1 MNREGICKG
10 DCAQCELVKEGK
22 VDMVAC
28 AIDQTFHSVRRM
40 EKKIEKIMAGGT
52 QSLAEVEPTTTTINE

>member
-1 MNREGICKG
+1 MTREGICKG

-28 AIDQTFHSVRRM
+28 ALDQTFQRVQRM
-40 EKKIEKIMAGGT
+40 EKSIEKLMGGGG
-52 QSLAEVEPTTTTINE
+52 LTTIAELPTPNE

>member
-1 MNREGICKG
+1 MTREGICKG

-28 AIDQTFHSVRRM
+28 ALDQTFQRVRRM
-40 EKKIEKIMAGGT
+40 EKNIEKLMSGGG
-52 QSLAEVEPTTTTINE
+52 LTTIAELPTLNE

>member
-28 AIDQTFHSVRRM
+28 AIDQTFQRVQRM
-40 EKKIEKIMAGGT
+40 EKQIEKLTQGGL
-52 QSLAEVEPTTTTINE
+52 QSLAEVEPLTTLTND

>member
-10 DCAQCELVKEGK
+10 DCAQCELARDGK

-28 AIDQTFHSVRRM
+28 AIDQTFQRVQRM
-40 EKKIEKIMAGGT
+40 EKKIESLVGGGVT
-52 QSLAEVEPTTTTINE
+52 TIAELPTINE

>member
-28 AIDQTFHSVRRM
+28 AIDQTFQRVRRM
-40 EKKIEKIMAGGT
+40 EKKIESIVGGG
-52 QSLAEVEPTTTTINE
+52 VTTIAELPTIND

>member
-28 AIDQTFHSVRRM
+28 AIDQTFQRVQRM

-52 QSLAEVEPTTTTINE
+52 QSLAEVEPLTTTIND

>member
-28 AIDQTFHSVRRM
+28 AIDQTFQRVRRM
-40 EKKIEKIMAGGT
+40 EKKIESIVGGGVT
-52 QSLAEVEPTTTTINE
+52 TIAELPTINE

>member
-28 AIDQTFHSVRRM
+28 AIDKTFQRVQRM
-40 EKKIEKIMAGGT
+40 EKKIESIVGGGVT
-52 QSLAEVEPTTTTINE
+52 TIAELPTINE

>member
-10 DCAQCELVKEGK
+10 DCAQCELVREGK

-28 AIDQTFHSVRRM
+28 AIDQTFQRVQRNGVVYAPR
-40 EKKIEKIMAGGT
+40 G
-52 QSLAEVEPTTTTINE
+52 

>member
-28 AIDQTFHSVRRM
+28 AIDQTFQRIRRM
-40 EKKIEKIMAGGT
+40 EKKIESIVGGG
-52 QSLAEVEPTTTTINE
+52 VTTIAELPTVNE

>member
-28 AIDQTFHSVRRM
+28 AIDQTFQRVLRM
-40 EKKIEKIMAGGT
+40 EKKIESLVGGGVT
-52 QSLAEVEPTTTTINE
+52 TIAELPTINE

>member
-10 DCAQCELVKEGK
+10 DCAQCELVRDGK

-28 AIDQTFHSVRRM
+28 AIV
-40 EKKIEKIMAGGT
+40 EKKIESIVGGGVT
-52 QSLAEVEPTTTTINE
+52 TIAELPTINE

>member
-28 AIDQTFHSVRRM
+28 AIDQTFQRVRRM
-40 EKKIEKIMAGGT
+40 EKKIESIVGGG
-52 QSLAEVEPTTTTINE
+52 VTTIAELPTVNE